1 MAKLNRDFF
10 ADDALSVA
18 RNLLGKLLV
27 RNIDGQRLSA
37 MIVETEAYMGTG
49 DKAAHF
55 FGGRRTP
62 RVEVIYG
69 KPGFSY
75 VFFVYGMHHCFNI
88 VTGPEGVPQA
98 VLIRAAQ
105 PVGGIEI
112 MARNR
117 FGTAPSP
124 LSEKELVQ
132 LANGPGKLCE
142 ALAIDRACNGMDLCG
157 DGLYL
162 EDHPCGAFEI
172 ASSRRIGI
180 DYAQEAREYPW
191 RMYIGNNRFVS
202 VPSDRPRN
210 AASRITP
217 PF

>member
-1 MAKLNRDFF
+1 
-10 ADDALSVA
+10 
-18 RNLLGKLLV
+18 
-27 RNIDGQRLSA
+27 
-37 MIVETEAYMGTG
+37 
-49 DKAAHF
+49 
-55 FGGRRTP
+55 
-62 RVEVIYG
+62 
-69 KPGFSY
+69 
-75 VFFVYGMHHCFNI
+75 
-88 VTGPEGVPQA
+88 
-98 VLIRAAQ
+98 
-105 PVGGIEI
+105 VGGIEI